1 MLEGFKI
8 NCYPLNRT
16 IRINI
21 HLPKDY
27 NETGRFYPVIYF
39 LDGQNVFNEKDSFSL
54 KSLELEKTIEKL
66 KDDGKEAIYITIASA
81 NNLDKRLEE
90 YKDSTLSNF
99 IINSIHPYLLTRYRM
114 NNYIYSFSCGLSALN
129 ALRLAESDIFKGSIL
144 ISPEADINHISEL
157 NLPIDK
163 LYYIYAGKYELNGSC
178 KILANGIKKILPSAT
193 VVSDD
198 NNIHDESAWK
208 EKIYEALNFLIL

>member
-8 NCYPLNRT
+8 NCYPLNRS

-39 LDGQNVFNEKDSFSL
+39 FDGQNVFNENDSFSS

-66 KDDGKEAIYITIASA
+66 KDDNKEAIYITIASA
-81 NNLDKRLEE
+81 SNPDKRLEE
-90 YKDSTLSNF
+90 YKEPTLANF

-114 NNYIYSFSCGLSALN
+114 NNYIYSFGCSLSAFN
-129 ALRLAESDIFKGSIL
+129 ALKVNESDIFKGAIL
-144 ISPEADINHISEL
+144 ISPEADINQISEL
-157 NLPIDK
+157 DLSNDK
-163 LYYIYAGKYELNGSC
+163 LYYIYTGQKELDGSC
-178 KILANGIKKILPSAT
+178 KILANGIKKILPST
-193 VVSDD
+193 TIVCDD
-198 NNIHDESAWK
+198 NTIHDESAWK
-208 EKIYEALNFLIL
+208 DKVYDALSFLIL